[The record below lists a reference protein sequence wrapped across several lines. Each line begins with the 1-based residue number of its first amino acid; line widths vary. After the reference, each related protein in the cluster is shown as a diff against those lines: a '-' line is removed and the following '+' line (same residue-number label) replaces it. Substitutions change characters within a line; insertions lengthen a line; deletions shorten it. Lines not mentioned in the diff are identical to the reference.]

1 MFIKEDMTHV
11 ALPRWGEGNRSRESF
26 SRDEMCRRHVH
37 LNNLVR
43 SFLLAISVFLILETV
58 ITAAPAPRADAT
70 GRNAVPRN
78 AAPGVAYVGS
88 EACSGCHAALYER
101 YRKTGMGRSMAL
113 ASDPA
118 QLKRIPEPVTV
129 VQQNINRRSSVF
141 RQGSNLYQSQYELDN
156 SGQEIFRSSHKL
168 EYVIGSG
175 SNGQSYV
182 VRRGNSLFQA
192 PLSYY
197 SKPAKWELSPG
208 FELQD
213 AAFNRPIEAGCVV
226 CHSGRANFI
235 RGRSGSYSEP
245 EFHELAIGCENCH
258 GPGQLHITERVKGVA
273 VPKHGD
279 SSIVNPSRLPSWLA
293 DNICMNCHQTGDTR
307 VLHPGKDHL
316 DFRPGTPLKETV
328 GIFRA
333 PYRRESPPA
342 DDLLQ
347 HYASMVLSRCYRES
361 QGRLSC
367 ISCHS
372 PHSEPSAQEAPAY
385 YRAKCLGCHT
395 SQSCSIPA
403 ARRLAQKPANDCA
416 GCHLPKRSLQAIAH
430 SALTN
435 HRILARPAEKLPESI
450 FQERTAFPDIVLVN
464 AAAGREPEPVPLL
477 TQLQVYGELLSTR
490 PEYQQ
495 SYLTVLD
502 QLSKSQPEHP
512 LVLSALA
519 RKAKLAAT
527 PDGDTL
533 AIQYLSKAVEL
544 GSTSVVDYQDLAGLL
559 ARKQE
564 SDQAIRVLK
573 KGIELSPI
581 NGFFHKALALQY
593 IGKKDYTQALE
604 SMKQHL
610 ALFPEDSFM
619 RNLIRQAETSRP

>member
-1 MFIKEDMTHV
+1 M
-11 ALPRWGEGNRSRESF
+11 
-26 SRDEMCRRHVH
+26 
-37 LNNLVR
+37 
-43 SFLLAISVFLILETV
+43 FLILETGF
-58 ITAAPAPRADAT
+58 TAAPAPRVEAT
-70 GRNAVPRN
+70 GRSVVPRN

-88 EACSGCHAALYER
+88 EACSGCHSALYER
-101 YRKTGMGRSMAL
+101 YRKTGMGRSMSL
-113 ASDPA
+113 ASDFA
-118 QLKRIPEPVTV
+118 QLNRIPEPVTV
-129 VQQNINRRSSVF
+129 VQQNNNRRSSVF
-141 RQGSNLYQSQYELDN
+141 RQGSNLYQSQYELD
-156 SGQEIFRSSHKL
+156 STGQEMFRSSHKL

-197 SKPAKWELSPG
+197 AKAAKWDLSPG

-235 RGRSGSYSEP
+235 RGRSGSYGEP

-258 GPGQLHITERVKGVA
+258 GPGQLHITDRAKGVA
-273 VPKHGD
+273 VPKSGD
-279 SSIVNPSRLPSWLA
+279 ASIVNPSRLPSWLA

-307 VLHPGKDHL
+307 VLHPDKDYL
-316 DFRPGTPLKETV
+316 DFRPGTPLNETV

-367 ISCHS
+367 ISCHI
-372 PHSEPSAQEAPAY
+372 PHTEPSTQEAPAY
-385 YRAKCLGCHT
+385 YRAKCLGCHPD
-395 SQSCSIPA
+395 QSCSIPLA
-403 ARRLAQKPANDCA
+403 KRLGKEPANDCA

-435 HRILARPAEKLPESI
+435 HRILARPAETLPESA
-450 FQERTAFPDIVLVN
+450 FQERTALAGIILVN
-464 AAAGREPEPVPLL
+464 PAMGREQESIPLL

-490 PEYQQ
+490 PGYQE
-495 SYLTVLD
+495 SYLAVLD

-519 RKAKLAAT
+519 RKAKLAGT
-527 PDGDTL
+527 REGDAL

-564 SDQAIRVLK
+564 SDQAIQVLR
-573 KGIELSPI
+573 KGLELSPI

-593 IGKKDYTQALE
+593 IAKKDYTHALE

-619 RNLIRQAETSRP
+619 RNLIRQAERAKP